1 MEMSKFK
8 ELMALAADMNG
19 ARTILELMD
28 KGEIIN
34 LSNLR
39 SSVQFYAGRFSPF
52 YPRLKKLLEDFVADV
67 EKEIEMLEVKTKE
80 EK

>member
-8 ELMALAADMNG
+8 ELMALAADMND

-28 KGEIIN
+28 KGEVIN

-39 SSVQFYAGRFSPF
+39 SSVQFYFSPHT
-52 YPRLKKLLEDFVADV
+52 RG
-67 EKEIEMLEVKTKE
+67 
-80 EK
+80 